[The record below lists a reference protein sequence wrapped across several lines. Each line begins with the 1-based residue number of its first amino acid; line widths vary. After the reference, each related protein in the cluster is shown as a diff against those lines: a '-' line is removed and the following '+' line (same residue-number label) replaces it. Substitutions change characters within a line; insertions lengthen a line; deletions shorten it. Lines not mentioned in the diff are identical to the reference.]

1 MKPSIILKICGSL
14 AHLLAFLLF
23 GVVVGQVAGD
33 CSQIFEYLVLQR
45 HNEFRHRHGVGQLHI
60 NATLTREA
68 QLLANRM
75 KAEDRLLHDS
85 PLGENLYA
93 YWHPAANA
101 PDASRA
107 VDRWY
112 SEVAAYQGNFGHEP
126 DLAQQSRWIH
136 FTNLIWR
143 QSTEIGVGCS
153 VSKSEETSYLVVRYW
168 PVGNVPGH
176 YAENVLP
183 MLSASTQ
190 VVPYV
195 ESSTAV
201 VSTAKPVLYSKPT
214 KSPSYTTPTS
224 YSTARTTT
232 LYPKPVQ
239 YVTIKVPYNKP
250 NVTAPPRPTVNLI
263 QVQVSTTKPPYSK
276 PAVYLPSSTTVYTKP
291 TQPYSTAKPAYSTP
305 NTYTTVKPAVY
316 TRPAQY
322 STTSKPYYTS
332 SARPTANTTVYQ
344 APIEPIIL
352 NLAYN
357 SSVTYPP
364 VTTTTTTTTT
374 ITAQPAYVP
383 PNRPISQLIIHH
395 GPYGAVFNQP
405 IPIYNPLPYRPVA
418 PQRPNVA
425 PILQYYPD
433 KPYQSTEVEK
443 PVQMPNQMPSN
454 SYLPILPV
462 QPVIE
467 TYDPQQ
473 PPYSSSQQTK
483 PPPPVYRPPK
493 PIENE
498 YSEQPMFSMDQQQQY
513 QPPKPIVINALPEY
527 RPPPAQSAYVDSSK
541 PPSSYE
547 YNKPTRPPFSHI
559 NYYHPPKPIT
569 SSPAK
574 PNDYYN
580 PTRPT
585 PNQTPKPTYLL
596 NYYIPNKP
604 ISSQP
609 AKPPQNIYYFPPKP
623 VAYQPNRPQQS
634 LYRPPKPIDHIDPDS
649 PHLNFDD
656 NDADDLLETAFEL
669 ADDYDKKDKEKDIEN
684 MKNVDKIANDAKKN
698 AKVEQ
703 RIKTNE
709 NKNKNTVFREINTL
723 KRDDYEDNKTNES
736 EKVIK
741 DNKQIRKTK
750 KTTKSMQKE
759 LAKKSTNLNKYKKS
773 GKSRRSED
781 DII

>member
-14 AHLLAFLLF
+14 AYLLAFLLF

-276 PAVYLPSSTTVYTKP
+276 PAVYLPST
-291 TQPYSTAKPAYSTP
+291 
-305 NTYTTVKPAVY
+305 
-316 TRPAQY
+316 
-322 STTSKPYYTS
+322 
-332 SARPTANTTVYQ
+332 
-344 APIEPIIL
+344 
-352 NLAYN
+352 
-357 SSVTYPP
+357 
-364 VTTTTTTTTT
+364 
-374 ITAQPAYVP
+374 QPAYVP

-443 PVQMPNQMPSN
+443 PVQVPNQMPSN

-498 YSEQPMFSMDQQQQY
+498 YPEQPMYSMDQQQQY

-569 SSPAK
+569 SPPAK

-585 PNQTPKPTYLL
+585 PNQTPKANLPIKLLHSEQTNLITASKTTSKHLLLSTKASGISTKPT
-596 NYYIPNKP
+596 
-604 ISSQP
+604 
-609 AKPPQNIYYFPPKP
+609 
-623 VAYQPNRPQQS
+623 
-634 LYRPPKPIDHIDPDS
+634 
-649 PHLNFDD
+649 
-656 NDADDLLETAFEL
+656 T
-669 ADDYDKKDKEKDIEN
+669 
-684 MKNVDKIANDAKKN
+684 
-698 AKVEQ
+698 
-703 RIKTNE
+703 
-709 NKNKNTVFREINTL
+709 TVFL
-723 KRDDYEDNKTNES
+723 PPSKTH
-736 EKVIK
+736 
-741 DNKQIRKTK
+741 
-750 KTTKSMQKE
+750 
-759 LAKKSTNLNKYKKS
+759 
-773 GKSRRSED
+773 
-781 DII
+781 